1 MKGSYR
7 RIFAGGAAGLGAF
20 LIAFELQRAPTPA
33 EANWFWMAVG
43 GLMVV
48 LGLIE
53 LLSSGP
59 KRTDRSE

>member
-7 RIFAGGAAGLGAF
+7 RIFAAGAAGLGAF
-20 LIAFELQRAPTPA
+20 LVVFELRRAPTPA

-43 GLMVV
+43 GLMVI

-53 LLSSGP
+53 VLSGGP
-59 KRTDRSE
+59 KRSDGSE